1 MSEDGKF
8 MVIVTLCGVL
18 VTILGALIGLIWKA
32 SATSTSHE
40 LRIKSLE
47 DGSRDTTSDLRRQIK
62 GLESTGEKLKEAVWG
77 LTTRLRVSQARAS
90 QGQFDQGE
98 TDPPRGEE

>member
-32 SATSTSHE
+32 ASTSTAHE
-40 LRIKSLE
+40 LRITSLE
-47 DGSRDTTSDLRRQIK
+47 KSSNDIASDLRRQIK
-62 GLESTGEKLKEAVWG
+62 ELESTIEKLKEAVWG